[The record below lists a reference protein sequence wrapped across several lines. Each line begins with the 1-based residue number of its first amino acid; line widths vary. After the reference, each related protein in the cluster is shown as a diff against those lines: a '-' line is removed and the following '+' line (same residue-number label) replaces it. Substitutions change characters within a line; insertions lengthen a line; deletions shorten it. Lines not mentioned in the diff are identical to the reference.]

1 MLMDADESLRS
12 TAWSQTA
19 GAEVERRSAVRK
31 AGTWKRLAMAIDPC
45 LMREYNEPREGSSWK
60 RRPSRAHCRQTVTIQ
75 SSGVF

>member
-19 GAEVERRSAVRK
+19 SAEVDRRSDVRK
-31 AGTWKRLAMAIDPC
+31 TGSGKRLAMAIDPC
-45 LMREYNEPREGSSWK
+45 LACAYNEPREGSSWK
-60 RRPSRAHCRQTVTIQ
+60 RRPSRAHCRHTLAIQ